1 MEHIKQLQPEK
12 IMKRKIYEK
21 NKNCCFVMMSS
32 LWNKQFAVTSK

>member
-12 IMKRKIYEK
+12 IMKREIYVK
-21 NKNCCFVMMSS
+21 NKKCCFIMMSS